1 MENSISIDIKP
12 QNKIDNNWKTD
23 EFLNNALQKC
33 DLNEKKKYESFENN
47 NYESFEKDY
56 LNSLEENREENK
68 EENREEKKNNFI
80 MKFLTRILKNS
91 SKLTHS
97 PWVGPS
103 IGADI

>member
-12 QNKIDNNWKTD
+12 QNKINNDNNWKSD
-23 EFLNNALQKC
+23 EFLNNELRK
-33 DLNEKKKYESFENN
+33 ESFEKN
-47 NYESFEKDY
+47 NYESLEQNY
-56 LNSLEENREENK
+56 LNRLEENREENK
-68 EENREEKKNNFI
+68 EENREDKNNFI
-80 MKFLTRILKNS
+80 MNFLTRILKNS